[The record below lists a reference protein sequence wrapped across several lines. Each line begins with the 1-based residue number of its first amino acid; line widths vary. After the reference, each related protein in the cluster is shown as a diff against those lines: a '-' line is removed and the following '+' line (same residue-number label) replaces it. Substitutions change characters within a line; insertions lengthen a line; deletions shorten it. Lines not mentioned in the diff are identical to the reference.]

1 MDDVQPLRSCF
12 AKIKNID
19 GKALGKDGK
28 HMKLSHNIHFVDTS
42 VPLNDLPMH
51 SATESL
57 SENDSN
63 IGSISKV
70 STLEDV
76 QDEPAISIS
85 VKVNEDPKS
94 FASILNKTPTKK
106 VVKLVPLTNDEVIEG
121 KRLAFPIVENY
132 LKKAW
137 AKYGIERVMLQNG
150 FFFFQFSSKDGM
162 EKVLENGPWLI
173 RLVPIILNVW
183 TLISKMKKDEITT
196 GLSIVIAIPINN
208 GLGHT
213 LKTIKVE
220 YEWQPTRCAT
230 CKTFDH
236 QDDKCP
242 KKPKVI
248 NSNQHDED
256 GFVEV
261 TKKKRKGKQH
271 SKPRMI
277 EGIRLTKPKPNY
289 QFWPVNKH
297 VSISDVASTLQVAG
311 SDKEGKMVTKTTK
324 YPKQASSTLEDTCTK
339 LNNISKDPPNQVS
352 LKNSF
357 SSLMIDADFSLEN
370 EDIWV
375 TSKSFTITVND
386 IDSEEID
393 DELVLEEPTVIN
405 ENNLCVCAILESHVA
420 SFRLDFLCSNVF
432 RFWNW
437 SYNGS
442 LCSKGS
448 RIILGWNPNDVDL
461 VVISQDAQVMHT
473 LLGDFNVALN
483 IEDKSVGSSKF
494 DIFMREFKEC
504 VEDIEVSDVNYT
516 GLKFTWNQKPKVDD
530 GVLKKIDRIMA
541 NLDFYDAFVGAY
553 AIFQPYR
560 ISDHAPAVL
569 KIPMVS
575 NIKPKTFKFSNVLV
589 HNVRFKDLVKEERS
603 TPFSGFHMYQVVKK
617 LKHLKKPLRKL
628 LYDQGNLHQNVKRLR
643 AELDHVQLDLDKYP
657 FNHVLREEETVYVN
671 DFNDAL
677 MMEERFLKQKAK
689 IEWLRVGDSNS
700 AYFHKVPMAF
710 VTHYSSFLGQ
720 QGVNQTLNSDNLFIN
735 KLDSNV
741 ASNMVRIVSTREVK
755 EAIFSM
761 GNDKSPGPDGYTVA
775 FFKEAWDIV
784 SNDVT
789 KAVKEFFINGNLLKV
804 VNHTIIALIPK
815 VASPSRINDYRPIS
829 CRNVIYKCISK
840 ILANRI
846 KVSLTSL
853 VSPNQSAFVPVK
865 RISDN
870 ILLTQKIM
878 HNYHLDRGPP
888 RCAFKV
894 DIESLRYG

>member
-19 GKALGKDGK
+19 GKVLGKDGK
-28 HMKLSHNIHFVDTS
+28 PMNLSRNVHFVDTS

-63 IGSISKV
+63 IGSTSKV

-132 LKKAW
+132 LKNAW
-137 AKYGIERVMLQNG
+137 AKRKWNSV
-150 FFFFQFSSKDGM
+150 M

-183 TLISKMKKDEITT
+183 TPTSKMKKDEITT
-196 GLSIVIAIPINN
+196 VLSIVIAIPINN

-271 SKPRMI
+271 SKLRMI

-289 QFWPVNKH
+289 QFRPVNKH

-311 SDKEGKMVTKTTK
+311 SDKEGKMVTKTT
-324 YPKQASSTLEDTCTK
+324 
-339 LNNISKDPPNQVS
+339 N
-352 LKNSF
+352 
-357 SSLMIDADFSLEN
+357 SLMIDADFGLEN

-375 TSKSFTITVND
+375 TSKSSTITVND

-393 DELVLEEPTVIN
+393 DELVLEEPTVKSNKEIN
-405 ENNLCVCAILESHVA
+405 AKKGA
-420 SFRLDFLCSNVF
+420 STP
-432 RFWNW
+432 
-437 SYNGS
+437 YE
-442 LCSKGS
+442 
-448 RIILGWNPNDVDL
+448 
-461 VVISQDAQVMHT
+461 DAPHIPS
-473 LLGDFNVALN
+473 LLGDFSAALN
-483 IEDKSVGSSKF
+483 IEDKSVGSLNF

-516 GLKFTWNQKPKVDD
+516 GLKFTWNQKPKGDD
-530 GVLKKIDRIMA
+530 GVLKKINRIMA

-657 FNHVLREEETVYVN
+657 SNHVLREEETVYVN

-689 IEWLRVGDSNS
+689 IEWLRVGDSNL
-700 AYFHKVPMAF
+700 AYFHKVVKGRINRSRINA
-710 VTHYSSFLGQ
+710 
-720 QGVNQTLNSDNLFIN
+720 GVNQTLNSDNLFIN

-804 VNHTIIALIPK
+804 VNQ
-815 VASPSRINDYRPIS
+815 
-829 CRNVIYKCISK
+829 KCK
-840 ILANRI
+840 ILVNRI

-853 VSPNQSAFVPVK
+853 VSPNQSAFVPVR

-870 ILLTQKIM
+870 ILLTQEIM
-878 HNYHLDRGPP
+878 HNYHLDCGPP